1 MKYLAPALLSHL
13 FGEVLTIA
21 YCWRIETT
29 ANQVSGF
36 TSFDQDLLIDGVT
49 YKAATG
55 MVATAT
61 ELNSNLDVNNLNIS
75 SFLSDEGI
83 SEADLIS
90 GVWDFAKV
98 KIFLVNFKD
107 LPSDLVTKPYKF
119 ILLSEGILG
128 KISNSDRGF
137 SCELRS
143 LMQFLNQKQSWVTSP
158 FCRYEL
164 GDDLCTVDL
173 AGYTQELTVTG
184 AADNKIIYI
193 EEAMT
198 SNYYAYG
205 TVTFTSGAMEA
216 LSVRVAKNDGYSMTL
231 FEPAPYP
238 IELGDTLTAVRGC
251 DKTRETCKTFSNVIN
266 FGGEPDLPGVD
277 EYLAGFSDS

>member
-1 MKYLAPALLSHL
+1 MKNLAPSLFSALCN
-13 FGEVLTIA
+13 EVLTLA
-21 YCWRIETT
+21 YCWQITRTDDEIL
-29 ANQVSGF
+29 GF
-36 TSFDQDLLIDGVT
+36 TSFDKDLVIDGVT
-49 YKAATG
+49 YQASTG
-55 MVATAT
+55 MFATAT
-61 ELNSNLDVNNLNIS
+61 ETNTNLDVNNLNIS
-75 SFLSDEGI
+75 SFLSSEGI

-90 GVWDFAKV
+90 GVWDFAQV
-98 KIFLVNFKD
+98 KIFLVNYLD
-107 LPSDLVTKPYKF
+107 LPEDLETTPYKY

-173 AGYTQELTVTG
+173 AGYTQALTATG
-184 AADNKIIYI
+184 ASDNKIIYV
-193 EEAMT
+193 EELMT
-198 SNYYAYG
+198 VNYYAYG
-205 TVTFTSGAMEA
+205 TITFTSGTMNGRT
-216 LSVRVAKNDGYSMTL
+216 VRVATNDGYSLTL
-231 FEPAPYP
+231 FESAPYF

-251 DKTRETCKTFSNVIN
+251 DKTRETCKSFSNVIN